1 MSAKILIS
9 ALSNSGKTTL
19 LKDLENVLVIAVD
32 GKKYP
37 FPQPHVNISGFDSV
51 AELLDIIS
59 DKVEAY
65 LAKYKVLPSV
75 VAIDSVSRIFEIIAN
90 NCNKK
95 HTGFTIYTELNKEI
109 ALFTNY
115 IENTLI
121 GNNISTV
128 IISHAIWDAD
138 TARYVL
144 VAQGS
149 FQKAGGFLSIVDNAV
164 FLEVKNGKRIVHHRT
179 PKFAA
184 RTVLTELP
192 DSLPVDEYNLQDHIN
207 LLLKTKD
214 EVAEWSI

>member
-19 LKDLENVLVIAVD
+19 LKDLKNVLVIAVD

-65 LAKYKVLPSV
+65 LAKYNVLPSI

-95 HTGFTIYTELNKEI
+95 HTGFTVYTELNKEI

-149 FQKAGGFLSIVDNAV
+149 FQKAGGFLSVVDNAV

-184 RTVLTELP
+184 RTVLPDIP
-192 DSLPVDEYNLQDHIN
+192 DSQPIEDYNLQEHIN
-207 LLLKTKD
+207 ALLKTKD